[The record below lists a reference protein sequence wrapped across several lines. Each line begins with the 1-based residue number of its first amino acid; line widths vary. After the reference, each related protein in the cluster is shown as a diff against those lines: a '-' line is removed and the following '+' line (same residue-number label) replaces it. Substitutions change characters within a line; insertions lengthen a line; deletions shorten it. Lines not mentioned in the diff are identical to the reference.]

1 MIDPPKK
8 VAVLALKRLLVE
20 LKEHRPDIC
29 IRYRLLG
36 QMWVNNFLR
45 VIDVSEHGAI
55 LHDETNNTIIRI
67 PEISSIMQFE
77 IDRTFQSYQPYLHYD
92 VVTSGEW

>member
-1 MIDPPKK
+1 MDSPNKI
-8 VAVLALKRLLVE
+8 AVLALKRLLVE

-36 QMWVNNFLR
+36 QMWLNNFLR
-45 VIDVSEHGAI
+45 VVEISENGVVLYDEAI
-55 LHDETNNTIIRI
+55 STFVRI
-67 PEISSIMQFE
+67 PELSAIIQFE
-77 IDRTFQSYQPYLHYD
+77 LDKTFQSYQPYVHYD

>member
-1 MIDPPKK
+1 MVDPPKK
-8 VAVLALKRLLVE
+8 IAVLALKRLLVE

-45 VIDVSEHGAI
+45 VVEITERGVI
-55 LHDETNNTIIRI
+55 LHDETNNTFIRI
-67 PEISSIMQFE
+67 PEISAIMQFE
-77 IDRTFQSYQPYLHYD
+77 IDRTFQSFQPHVHYD
-92 VVTSGEW
+92 VVISGEW

>member
-1 MIDPPKK
+1 MDGPKK

-20 LKEHRPDIC
+20 LNEHRPDIC

-36 QMWVNNFLR
+36 QMWLDNFLR
-45 VIDVSEHGAI
+45 VVEISENGVV
-55 LHDETNNTIIRI
+55 LYNETINTFVRI
-67 PEISSIMQFE
+67 PELSAIIQFE
-77 IDRTFQSYQPYLHYD
+77 LDKTFQSYQPYVHYE